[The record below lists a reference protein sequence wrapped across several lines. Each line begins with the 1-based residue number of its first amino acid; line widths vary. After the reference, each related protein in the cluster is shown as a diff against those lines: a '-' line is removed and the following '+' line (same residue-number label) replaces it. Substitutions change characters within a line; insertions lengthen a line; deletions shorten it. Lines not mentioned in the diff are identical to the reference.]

1 MRTAVA
7 DTSIE
12 CYRALRRDGGLTRQ
26 QHKVLAA
33 VRPHRDYSL
42 QELVIA
48 AGLPVNVISGR
59 VNELKS
65 DKHLV
70 HGPTRKCS
78 ITGRT
83 VHPVRLPDEPTQGG
97 LFA

>member
-1 MRTAVA
+1 MKTAVA
-7 DTSIE
+7 ETSIDS
-12 CYRALRRDGGLTRQ
+12 YHALRREGGLTRQ
-26 QHKVLAA
+26 QHKVLA
-33 VRPHRDYSL
+33 VIRPYRDYSL

-48 AGLPVNVISGR
+48 SGLPVNVISGR
-59 VNELKS
+59 VNELKTE
-65 DKHLV
+65 KRLE

-83 VHPVRLPDEPTQGG
+83 VHPVRLPAEPAQGG